1 MCGLQRRLAMD
12 QIYLF
17 WDRFLLHI
25 HTTYKYPYFSTIFIS
40 WCVVYFLIL
49 WISVQIKFCN
59 IGMLNKVS
67 DCIYSH
73 TWAYFWHQIECGLFS
88 FFENFNILT
97 KKIATVGKQRKN
109 IQNLSFKNLNPLNFP
124 KRYFTPY
131 IFAIARDKDPG
142 PQNLGL

>member
-40 WCVVYFLIL
+40 WCVVYFLVL

-97 KKIATVGKQRKN
+97 KKNSHSRQTKKKHSKSI
-109 IQNLSFKNLNPLNFP
+109 IQKFKSFKLSKTIFYTI
-124 KRYFTPY
+124 YFCHSP
-131 IFAIARDKDPG
+131 R
-142 PQNLGL
+142 